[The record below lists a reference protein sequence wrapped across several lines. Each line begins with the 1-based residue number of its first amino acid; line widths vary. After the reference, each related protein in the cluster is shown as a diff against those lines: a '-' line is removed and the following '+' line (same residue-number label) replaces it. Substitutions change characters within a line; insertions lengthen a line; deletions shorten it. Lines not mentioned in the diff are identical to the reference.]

1 MTLNIFH
8 RGAPDANGRYP
19 QPVAYA
25 HQDRQYTLITAAKE
39 LASTLL
45 SSPGA
50 WQTLLSIANECES
63 IRPQQ
68 TDTNPINLEAMVQTF
83 IDAMSSEATFPAI
96 IVDDAVTANTL
107 GKLQIDRGMILEG
120 EVPFQSF
127 EISINSRV
135 CIIRRVRFGLEY
147 TN

>member
-1 MTLNIFH
+1 MPLNILS
-8 RGAPDANGRYP
+8 RSANGGYP
-19 QPVAYA
+19 QLVAYTC
-25 HQDRQYTLITAAKE
+25 QDLQHILITTAKE
-39 LASTLL
+39 LATNLF
-45 SSPGA
+45 SSPGGREA
-50 WQTLLSIANECES
+50 LLSIAKECES

-68 TDTNPINLEAMVQTF
+68 TATNPINLEAMVQTF
-83 IDAMSSEATFPAI
+83 IDAMSSEATFPVI